1 MLEAKL
7 SEASTIKKLLDSI
20 KELVTDANFE
30 CNEEG
35 ITLQAM
41 DNSHVALV
49 SVLMEATGFKRYR
62 CDRPMPLGVNLASL
76 TKVLKCAKD
85 DDNVTLKAADEAD
98 VLNLVYEARASDRIA
113 EYDMKL
119 MDIDSDQLGIPD
131 TEYEARVSMPS
142 SEFSRIVKDLSLLGE
157 SVRIE
162 VSKEGVRF
170 ASEGEAANGSVL
182 LKQSEAIGKVTQ
194 PQPKKSKG
202 KKVKKEDGDHQVVD
216 VDADEEE
223 ETAEDGKKIK
233 KEKKVKKEK
242 QDEDV
247 DMEGEEEDGE
257 EEQEEEQ
264 EEGDDEEEE
273 ESGKKRK
280 KSSSSSKPSKK
291 AKTSKSKK
299 GKGKKKSDDSDAAS
313 SDDDDDDAEE
323 EKGIKIE
330 MNAHVSLTFSLKYLV
345 NFTKSAALASRVE
358 FMMSNDVPLL
368 VSYDFGQG
376 YIRYYLAPKI
386 GDE

>member
-7 SEASTIKKLLDSI
+7 SEAGTLKKLLDAI

-49 SVLMEATGFKRYR
+49 SVLLEATGFKRYR
-62 CDRPMPLGVNLASL
+62 CDRPMPLGVNLTSL

-85 DDNVTLKAADEAD
+85 DDECTIKAADEAD
-98 VLNLVYEARASDRIA
+98 VLNLVYEAKSSDRIA

-119 MDIDSDQLGIPD
+119 MDIDSDTLGIPD
-131 TEYEARVSMPS
+131 TEYDARVTMPS
-142 SEFSRIVKDLSLLGE
+142 AEFTRIVRDLSLLGE

-170 ASEGEAANGSVL
+170 ASDGEAANGSVL
-182 LKQSEAIGKVTQ
+182 LRQSDSSSIGKVTQ
-194 PQPKKSKG
+194 SKSKTL
-202 KKVKKEDGDHQVVD
+202 KKEDGADDEVVD
-216 VDADEEE
+216 VDADDDEEE
-223 ETAEDGKKIK
+223 APDGKKIK
-233 KEKKVKKEK
+233 KEKKVKKEGA
-242 QDEDV
+242 DGDV
-247 DMEGEEEDGE
+247 DMD
-257 EEQEEEQ
+257 
-264 EEGDDEEEE
+264 DDEEFKARSDDEGEDEQDENEDEE
-273 ESGKKRK
+273 GSESGKKRK

-291 AKTSKSKK
+291 AKTASSSKRK
-299 GKGKKKSDDSDAAS
+299 GKGKKTDDSDDEDGEA
-313 SDDDDDDAEE
+313 
-323 EKGIKIE
+323 GVRIE

-345 NFTKSAALASRVE
+345 NFSKSASLCSRVQL
-358 FMMSNDVPLL
+358 MMSNDVPLL

-376 YIRYYLAPKI
+376 HIRYYLAPKI
-386 GDE
+386 GDD